1 MAGVCGTGSRD
12 FAYKSAESTEYSV
25 PESEQDTAR
34 HRATV
39 LRREQGRQR
48 LERLF
53 GWRLS
58 AAYQRL
64 RVYYRRWRHL
74 FSFRFVPSWGLK
86 EDPYASWVR
95 EEARLLEAKPG
106 STQPL
111 TPEAQLP
118 VSIFTTVH
126 DPSLPWLEE
135 SVASVLVQFH
145 SGWELWLCGVNLSP
159 AARAVVER
167 LQDRDPRIKVVASP
181 TFADEATALNH
192 ALGRASGEFIGL
204 LGQHDTL
211 APHALSEVLHF
222 ARNYQADVLYT
233 DEDTL
238 DEAGRRSAPFCKP
251 DWSPDLCLSSFYA
264 CHFGVYRKR
273 LIEEIGG
280 FRSIDRESLAYD
292 LLLRC
297 MEPSERI
304 VHVPR
309 ILYHTRRIAQSSLGL
324 AHASAKQAVQDALQR
339 RGDLATVED
348 GPAPCTFHV
357 RRRVRGSPLVSII
370 IPTRD
375 RLTLLRRCLESIE
388 TRTTY
393 RNYEIL
399 LIDNGSQEPRTL
411 SYLAGLPHRV
421 IRDDGPFNFARLNNR
436 AATMARGE
444 HLLLLNNDVEV
455 ITPKWLEALLEHSQR
470 QEVGA
475 VGAQLLYADGTIQHA
490 GVVLGV
496 RGVAGHAHKYLS
508 AKEAGYFFFPHLI
521 RNYSAVTAACLMIR
535 KSLYE
540 EVGGMEERLGVTFND
555 VDLCLRLRAR
565 GYLVVYTPHARLY
578 HHESR
583 SRWYQPPRAEEVQY
597 MLERWGA
604 LLANDPYY
612 NPHLTLTEED
622 FRFDLGRARQLL

>member
-1 MAGVCGTGSRD
+1 VQ
-12 FAYKSAESTEYSV
+12 
-25 PESEQDTAR
+25 ESEQETTR
-34 HRATV
+34 HRAAV
-39 LRREQGRQR
+39 LRREQDRQR

-74 FSFRFVPSWGLK
+74 FSVRFAFSRGSR
-86 EDPYASWVR
+86 DNPYVAWVR
-95 EEARLLEAKPG
+95 TETSVLAAEAG
-106 STQPL
+106 STKYL
-111 TPEAQLP
+111 ASSEAQP
-118 VSIFTTVH
+118 TVSIFTIVH
-126 DPSLPWLEE
+126 DPHLPWLEE
-135 SVASVLVQFH
+135 SIASVLAQFYP
-145 SGWELWLCGVNLSP
+145 GWELWLCGATLSS
-159 AARAVVER
+159 AVRAFVER
-167 LQDRDPRIKVVASP
+167 IQDRDSRIKIASSP
-181 TFADEATALNH
+181 ALADEATALNH
-192 ALGRASGEFIGL
+192 ALSRASGEFIGL
-204 LGQHDTL
+204 LSQHDTL
-211 APHALSEVLHF
+211 APHALFEVIRF

-238 DEAGRRSAPFCKP
+238 DETGRRTAPFCKP
-251 DWSPDLCLSSFYA
+251 DWSPDLCLSSLYA
-264 CHFGVYRKR
+264 CHFGVYRR
-273 LIEEIGG
+273 QVIEAAGG
-280 FRSIDRESLAYD
+280 FPSVPVESLAYD
-292 LLLRC
+292 VLLRC
-297 MEPSERI
+297 AELSERI

-309 ILYHTRRIAQSSLGL
+309 ILYHTRRPVQPSLGL
-324 AHASAKQAVQDALQR
+324 VHADVKQVLRDALQR
-339 RGDLATVED
+339 RQDAATVED

-357 RRRVRGSPLVSII
+357 RRQVRGLPLVSII

-375 RLTLLRRCLESIE
+375 RLNLLRRCLESIE

-399 LIDNGSQEPRTL
+399 LIDNGSQELRTL

-421 IRDDGPFNFARLNNR
+421 IRDNGPFNFARLNNR
-436 AATMARGE
+436 AVAEARGE

-455 ITPKWLEALLEHSQR
+455 ITPEWLEALLEHSQR

-496 RGVAGHAHKYLS
+496 RGIAGHAHKYLS
-508 AKEAGYFFFPHLI
+508 AKSAGYFFFPHLI
-521 RNYSAVTAACLMIR
+521 RNYSAVTAACLIMR
-535 KSLYE
+535 KALYE

-565 GYLVVYTPHARLY
+565 GYLIVYTPHARLY

-597 MLERWGA
+597 MLERWGS

-622 FRFDLGRARQLL
+622 FRFDLERARELL